1 VCLLLFV
8 YSFSD
13 TRISRSLFHF
23 LTLLIKN
30 LFKHEDSENYAK
42 VELLL
47 QVQIVKMLSIIS
59 YQNEHI
65 IMGIRCISILT
76 IIVEQTIETT
86 CFLYEMIVIVQKSSN
101 SECDVPLSE
110 PLITT

>member
-1 VCLLLFV
+1 M

-13 TRISRSLFHF
+13 TRIFHF
-23 LTLLIKN
+23 LTLLIQN
-30 LFKHEDSENYAK
+30 LFKCEDSENYTE

-47 QVQIVKMLSIIS
+47 QVQIVNMLSIIS

-76 IIVEQTIETT
+76 MIVEQTIETT
-86 CFLYEMIVIVQKSSN
+86 CF
-101 SECDVPLSE
+101 
-110 PLITT
+110 

>member
-1 VCLLLFV
+1 V

-13 TRISRSLFHF
+13 TRIFHF
-23 LTLLIKN
+23 LTLLIQN
-30 LFKHEDSENYAK
+30 LFKCEDSENYTE

-47 QVQIVKMLSIIS
+47 QVQIVNMLSIIS

-76 IIVEQTIETT
+76 MIVEQTIETT
-86 CFLYEMIVIVQKSSN
+86 CF
-101 SECDVPLSE
+101 
-110 PLITT
+110 